1 MSHNILNDIS
11 KVYLEQVAVD
21 EAKKPNDGNLANN
34 YPPYDKVTRGDI
46 IAGALGQDQMG
57 GKKKKK
63 VKEGFSN
70 WRNDLAEVM
79 DDIEAEKKVEERKN
93 IRNKIRTSAMGS
105 GIKLGEAVENLGG
118 TLLEMV
124 ELNEEF
130 IYETVNI
137 ATEYFYEMG
146 LNEFGVNILIEELGL
161 EGFVDFVFE
170 LSEEYTLNE
179 ARRSGRIEPVTAKGT
194 PFKSGKPT
202 GKSLQRLRAQKTER
216 RKSEAKASASKPSGF
231 KSFSQKHAAVAD
243 AAKKQPAKK
252 PLKDRIAKGV
262 LGALDAYQK
271 GMERHR
277 AATATAGKAL
287 GVVGTGASKFGQ
299 GVVSG
304 VRTVGKVAGDI
315 RRVVG
320 EESQL
325 NEKSESEQQQKLF
338 GLALSVKRGNTPRSE
353 VSDAVLK
360 IVDTM
365 SEKKIRDFAK
375 TKHKGLPKKVEAN
388 EDLQPTTPKQIV
400 AQKQLTTAQRN
411 LALADQNALQKT
423 KRIIPKQDTSNMAS
437 QSGVNLTSLASSYEP
452 EGEQISEE
460 ERQDNTKMFVD
471 RFHALNTPAA
481 QDAWEKSPSNPHSPN
496 YDPNRV
502 MHPTK
507 PKRKRKP

>member
-79 DDIEAEKKVEERKN
+79 NSINDEKVTEKKVN
-93 IRNKIRTSAMGS
+93 NKIKTSAMGS

-194 PFKSGKPT
+194 AFKSGKPT
-202 GKSLQRLRAQKTER
+202 RKSLQRLRAQKTAR
-216 RKSEAKASASKPSGF
+216 RESEAKASASKPSGF

-338 GLALSVKRGNTPRSE
+338 GLALSVKRGNTPRSK

-365 SEKKIRDFAK
+365 SEKKIRDFAE
-375 TKHKGLPKKVEAN
+375 TKHKGLPKKVKAN
-388 EDLQPTTPKQIV
+388 EDLEPTTPQQFAAQRQLAA
-400 AQKQLTTAQRN
+400 AQKKLTTANQS
-411 LALADQNALQKT
+411 ALQKT
-423 KRIIPKQDTSNMAS
+423 KKMISGKKDTSNMAS
-437 QSGVNLTSLASSYEP
+437 QRGINLTSLTSSYQP
-452 EGEQISEE
+452 EGEQISEV

-471 RFHALNTPAA
+471 RFYALNTPAA
-481 QDAWEKSPSNPHSPN
+481 ERAWKNSPSNPNSPN
-496 YDPNRV
+496 YDPKKV
-502 MHPTK
+502 MHPN
-507 PKRKRKP
+507 PKK

>member
-79 DDIEAEKKVEERKN
+79 NSINDEKVTEKKVN
-93 IRNKIRTSAMGS
+93 NKIKTSAMGS

-231 KSFSQKHAAVAD
+231 KSFSQKHAAVA
-243 AAKKQPAKK
+243 
-252 PLKDRIAKGV
+252 
-262 LGALDAYQK
+262 
-271 GMERHR
+271 
-277 AATATAGKAL
+277 
-287 GVVGTGASKFGQ
+287 
-299 GVVSG
+299 
-304 VRTVGKVAGDI
+304 
-315 RRVVG
+315 
-320 EESQL
+320 
-325 NEKSESEQQQKLF
+325 
-338 GLALSVKRGNTPRSE
+338 
-353 VSDAVLK
+353 
-360 IVDTM
+360 
-365 SEKKIRDFAK
+365 
-375 TKHKGLPKKVEAN
+375 
-388 EDLQPTTPKQIV
+388 
-400 AQKQLTTAQRN
+400 
-411 LALADQNALQKT
+411 
-423 KRIIPKQDTSNMAS
+423 
-437 QSGVNLTSLASSYEP
+437 
-452 EGEQISEE
+452 
-460 ERQDNTKMFVD
+460 
-471 RFHALNTPAA
+471 
-481 QDAWEKSPSNPHSPN
+481 
-496 YDPNRV
+496 
-502 MHPTK
+502 
-507 PKRKRKP
+507 